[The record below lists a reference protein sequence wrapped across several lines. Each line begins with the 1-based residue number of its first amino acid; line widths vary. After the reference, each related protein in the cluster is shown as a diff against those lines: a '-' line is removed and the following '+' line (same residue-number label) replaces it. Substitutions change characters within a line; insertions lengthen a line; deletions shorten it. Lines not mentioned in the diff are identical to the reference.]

1 MLHYIVT
8 SLLYRFFTLSLY
20 HFIYMKTIGLCS
32 DHAGFELKEYVRGWL
47 EAKGWPYKDYG
58 TYSTES
64 CDYPDFAGPAA
75 QAVASGECDRGIV
88 CCTTGIGVSITANKV
103 KGIRCALLDNPMSA
117 RLTREHNDTNM
128 MALGAAVT
136 GEMLALEIV
145 DVWLDTEFS
154 HAERH
159 QRRIDKVMAYEHD

>member
-1 MLHYIVT
+1 M
-8 SLLYRFFTLSLY
+8 SGQCEKALLF
-20 HFIYMKTIGLCS
+20 C
-32 DHAGFELKEYVRGWL
+32 
-47 EAKGWPYKDYG
+47 G
-58 TYSTES
+58 T
-64 CDYPDFAGPAA
+64 G
-75 QAVASGECDRGIV
+75 VGI
-88 CCTTGIGVSITANKV
+88 SMAANKV